1 MPKNLT
7 PQLIE
12 EFLQEA
18 RLRIS
23 NEPHDRLSEKT
34 KIALKQN
41 NFVFDAHCHV
51 FDGQCIDPK
60 YFIVRALG
68 ATDKPLLKFL
78 LEKLVN
84 KVLKE
89 KAYQSS
95 DELIENIYEKG
106 VIEYEMDIKDFF
118 EKVSKEVE
126 RELGSRKKLGE
137 NKERLLK
144 RIKEVIE
151 ILKSNSM
158 EAIYKKFHDNYS
170 IRNVDVHK
178 GKTLITVLL
187 GMDIE
192 PGWQD
197 EKEKENQ
204 KSNIVKKYKDQAREL
219 GELAKSFPVLPF
231 LPIDPRRFENKE
243 GKTFNELWDTFLD
256 AFDKDK
262 PSFYGIKLYPSLGY
276 LPSDERIQPILQICA
291 EKGIPVT
298 AHCGGEM
305 VSTFK
310 KSIEVNRFGVKATI
324 SEKSRKLNSRKLNEP
339 TEWIKVLEENPKLHL
354 NLGHFGG
361 VDAWKTK
368 NHATSH
374 RIKTIIGM
382 MNNST
387 GKVFTDFSFNLNDK
401 KASVNFIKVLNSN
414 NDQER
419 IVKKRCMFGT
429 DFWVVLPM
437 SDIKKD
443 QAYFSEITT
452 GSHYAIFKDNVLDY
466 LGIRVNEL

>member
-1 MPKNLT
+1 MSNVLSS
-7 PQLIE
+7 QLIDK
-12 EFLQEA
+12 FLVEA
-18 RLRIS
+18 RSRIS
-23 NEPHDRLSEKT
+23 DNPHDRLSEKT

-78 LEKLVN
+78 LEKLVS

-89 KAYQSS
+89 KTYKST
-95 DELIENIYEKG
+95 DDLIEDIYDKG
-106 VIEYEMDIKDFF
+106 VVEFDADIKNFF
-118 EKVSKEVE
+118 DKVAKEVDK
-126 RELGSRKKLGE
+126 ELSSRKKLGE
-137 NKERLLK
+137 NKERLLA

-178 GKTLITVLL
+178 GKTLITILL
-187 GMDIE
+187 GMDIQ
-192 PGWQD
+192 PGW
-197 EKEKENQ
+197 EG
-204 KSNIVKKYKDQAREL
+204 SIMKDYATQTQEL
-219 GELAKSFPVLPF
+219 GKLAEKHAVLPF
-231 LPIDPRRFENKE
+231 LPIDPRRFENK
-243 GKTFNELWDTFLD
+243 KDKKFNELWDAFLD

-339 TEWIKVLEENPKLHL
+339 TEWIKVLEKHPKLHL

-361 VDAWKTK
+361 VEAWKAK

-374 RIKTIIGM
+374 RIKTILEM
-382 MNNST
+382 MNNSK

-401 KASVNFIKVLNSN
+401 KASVNFMKVLNSN
-414 NDQER
+414 IEHER

-466 LGIRVNEL
+466 LGIRVGEL